1 MQKKLYID
9 RITLLILSAVRKA
22 AVGLHRM
29 SRGKLYPNDI
39 TITLLILHLPVAYLI
54 AVNHLVW
61 AGTLLVLLAVF
72 DSLDGE
78 LARVQKRVT
87 DVGGLL
93 DAVSDRIKELLVYAG
108 LIYYFAVSGQPPL
121 VMLVT
126 VIACGASLITPFVKA
141 KGEAII
147 ATYGHELAYDRLSR
161 MFQDGLVPYA
171 VRVVLLS
178 IGLIA
183 GKEIIPWVV
192 TGLAIIGILMIIERL
207 RSITRGIRK

>member
-1 MQKKLYID
+1 MRTNRYID
-9 RITLLILSAVRKA
+9 RLTFVVRSAVRRA
-22 AVGLHRM
+22 AVGLHRL
-29 SRGKLYPNDI
+29 SHGKLYPNDI
-39 TITLLILHLPVAYLI
+39 TLSLLVLHLPVAYLI

-61 AGTLLVLLAVF
+61 AGVLLVILALF

-87 DVGGLL
+87 DIGGLL

-108 LIYYFAVSGQPPL
+108 LIYYFAVSEQPPI

-126 VIACGASLITPFVKA
+126 VVACGASLITPFVKA

-147 ATYGHELAYDRLSR
+147 TTYGHELAYDRLSR

-183 GKEIIPWVV
+183 GKAVIPWVTAGFAV
-192 TGLAIIGILMIIERL
+192 VGIVMIIERL
-207 RSITRGIRK
+207 VSITKGIRK

>member
-1 MQKKLYID
+1 MRSKDYTD
-9 RITLLILSAVRKA
+9 RATLLIRGAVRTA
-22 AVGLHRM
+22 ATGLHRL

-39 TITLLILHLPVAYLI
+39 TIMLLLLHIPVAYLI

-61 AGTLLVLLAVF
+61 AGILLVILAIF

-87 DVGGLL
+87 DIGGLL

-108 LIYYFAVSGQPPL
+108 LIYYFAVSHQSPV
-121 VMLVT
+121 VMLIT

-147 ATYGHELAYDRLSR
+147 TTYGHELAYDRLSR
-161 MFQDGLVPYA
+161 MFQEGLVPYV
-171 VRVVLLS
+171 VRILLLS
-178 IGLIA
+178 AGLIA
-183 GKEIIPWVV
+183 GKTVIPWVII
-192 TGLAIIGILMIIERL
+192 GLAVVGVVMVVERL
-207 RSITRGIRK
+207 ASIAKDIRR